1 MTILFFSISEV
12 LLAENSTQIPRN
24 QLFSRRK
31 PNSKPKSPPKFI
43 KALENRIKIWY
54 TVLCTKDL
62 PVAQLDSASD
72 SDSEGQRFKSVRV
85 GQKVKEGGS
94 PPFFTFLSYPN
105 VNENRSPQSLA
116 IVRMGSESV
125 RVGQQKR
132 GVCPLFFVDS
142 LRNGTEKCYATF
154 ACKRVHGFESVLPFV
169 AAPSRSPQSL
179 AIVRMG
185 SESSASTR
193 TCFPKFAPQNF
204 AFDILQC
211 AYDNLLPLLNFP
223 STPPAILPSSS
234 SPRAL

>member
-1 MTILFFSISEV
+1 MKAFCPTTVRDDLVFSISEV
-12 LLAENSTQIPRN
+12 LLAENSTQIPPKQR
-24 QLFSRRK
+24 FPRRK

-54 TVLCTKDL
+54 TVLCTKNL

-72 SDSEGQRFKSVRV
+72 SDSEGQRFESVRV
-85 GQKVKEGGS
+85 GQKVKEGGLA
-94 PPFFTFLSYPN
+94 PFFNFLNYPN
-105 VNENRSPQSLA
+105 VNEN
-116 IVRMGSESV
+116 
-125 RVGQQKR
+125 
-132 GVCPLFFVDS
+132 
-142 LRNGTEKCYATF
+142 
-154 ACKRVHGFESVLPFV
+154 
-169 AAPSRSPQSL
+169 RSPQSL

-211 AYDNLLPLLNFP
+211 AYDNLLPLLNSP
-223 STPPAILPSSS
+223 NTPPAILPSSS

>member
-12 LLAENSTQIPRN
+12 LLAENSTQIPPKQR
-24 QLFSRRK
+24 FPRRK

-54 TVLCTKDL
+54 TVLYTKDL

-72 SDSEGQRFKSVRV
+72 SDSEGQRFESVRV
-85 GQKVKEGGS
+85 GQKSKTASMAVLL
-94 PPFFTFLSYPN
+94 FLLYLSNLRNATP
-105 VNENRSPQSLA
+105 RPQ
-116 IVRMGSESV
+116 VVCMGSESV

-169 AAPSRSPQSL
+169 AAPSRSPQPRACAWVLNLPQAHAL
-179 AIVRMG
+179 ASR
-185 SESSASTR
+185 
-193 TCFPKFAPQNF
+193 
-204 AFDILQC
+204 
-211 AYDNLLPLLNFP
+211 NLLRKISRSIFFNVPMTTYCLC
-223 STPPAILPSSS
+223 
-234 SPRAL
+234 